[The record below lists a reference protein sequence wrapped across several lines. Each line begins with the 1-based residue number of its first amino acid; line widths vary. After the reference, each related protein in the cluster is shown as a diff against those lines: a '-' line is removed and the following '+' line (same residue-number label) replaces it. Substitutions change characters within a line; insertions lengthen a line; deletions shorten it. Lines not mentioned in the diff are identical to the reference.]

1 LTRTNIASKNQII
14 ESLDSYNIVMIGA
27 GNVSTHISRHF
38 LSAGHQ
44 ISCIY
49 SRSEESAQRLSG
61 ELGVPG
67 TSNME
72 EVPLEADFFILCVPD
87 HTVAEVAEQLRG
99 RKGIWLHTAGALS
112 IDVFQVIA
120 KEFGV
125 LYPLQSLS
133 KDRNIQKG
141 HIPFLVEASSPQVLE
156 RISALGHSISE
167 RVEEVDSYTRL
178 KVHLAAVFANNFSN
192 HMVHVAEQILK
203 EANMDAGLLDL
214 LLEETF
220 HKLRE
225 MEPGSAQTGP
235 AVRGDHETMNK
246 HIELLKDH
254 PEWEKL
260 YTFISRD
267 IERSR
272 E

>member
-1 LTRTNIASKNQII
+1 ML
-14 ESLDSYNIVMIGA
+14 GA

-38 LSAGHQ
+38 HSAGQ
-44 ISCIY
+44 RISCIY
-49 SRSEESAQRLSG
+49 SRTEESAQRLSG

-67 TSNME
+67 TSDIE
-72 EVPLEADFFILCVPD
+72 RVPREADFFILGIPD
-87 HTVAEVAEQLRG
+87 RAVAEVAEQFREF
-99 RKGIWLHTAGALS
+99 KGTWLHTAGALS
-112 IDVFQVIA
+112 IELFQGIF
-120 KEFGV
+120 KQYGV

-133 KDRNIQKG
+133 RDRKIKKG
-141 HIPFLVEASSPQVLE
+141 HIPFLVEASSPGVLKK
-156 RISALGHSISE
+156 IIDLASSISE
-167 RVEEVDSYTRL
+167 RVEEVDSSVRL

-192 HMVHVAEQILK
+192 HMVHVAQQLLE
-203 EANMDAGLLDL
+203 EANLDSGLLDQL
-214 LLEETF
+214 MEETF

-225 MEPGSAQTGP
+225 MDSFSAQTGP
-235 AVRGDHETMNK
+235 AMRGDRDTINK

-254 PEWEKL
+254 PELQKL

>member
-1 LTRTNIASKNQII
+1 
-14 ESLDSYNIVMIGA
+14 MIGA

-38 LSAGHQ
+38 HSAGHR
-44 ISCIY
+44 INCIY
-49 SRSEESAQRLSG
+49 SRSEESARRLSG

-67 TSNME
+67 TADRE
-72 EVPLEADFFILCVPD
+72 QVPREADFFILCVPD
-87 HTVAEVAEQLRG
+87 RAVAELTAQFRG
-99 RKGIWLHTAGALS
+99 YGGTWVHTAGSLS
-112 IDVFQVIA
+112 MELFEGFFTQY
-120 KEFGV
+120 GV

-133 KDRNIQKG
+133 RERRISKNR
-141 HIPFLVEASSPQVLE
+141 IPFLVEASSAPALE
-156 RISALGHSISE
+156 KITDLAKSISD
-167 RVEEVDSYTRL
+167 RVKVVDSPTRM

-192 HMVHVAEQILK
+192 HMVHVAQQFME
-203 EANMDAGLLDL
+203 EAALDPRLLDD

-220 HKLRE
+220 HKLKE
-225 MEPGSAQTGP
+225 MDSCSAQTGP
-235 AVRGDHETMNK
+235 AKRGDRDTINK

-254 PEWEKL
+254 PELQKL

>member
-1 LTRTNIASKNQII
+1 
-14 ESLDSYNIVMIGA
+14 MIGA

-38 LSAGHQ
+38 HSVGHR

-49 SRSEESAQRLSG
+49 SRTEESALRLSG

-67 TSNME
+67 TADRE
-72 EVPLEADFFILCVPD
+72 QVPREADFFILCVPD
-87 HTVAEVAEQLRG
+87 QAVAELAEQFRG
-99 RKGIWLHTAGALS
+99 YRGTWVHTAGALS
-112 IDVFQVIA
+112 MELFEGIYKQY
-120 KEFGV
+120 GV

-133 KDRNIQKG
+133 RDRKIRKNR
-141 HIPFLVEASSPQVLE
+141 IPFLVEASSP
-156 RISALGHSISE
+156 SALEKITDLANSISE
-167 RVEEVDSYTRL
+167 RVEEVDSFTRL

-192 HMVHVAEQILK
+192 HMIHVAQQLLE
-203 EANMDAGLLDL
+203 EATLDPGLLDS

-225 MEPGSAQTGP
+225 MDSYSAQTGP
-235 AVRGDHETMNK
+235 AMRGDRETINK
-246 HIELLKDH
+246 HTELLKDH
-254 PEWEKL
+254 PELQKL